1 MTDTSAQKYIVPGLV
16 RGLQLLELFDRE
28 HPEWNVAE
36 LTAAAELPRSTTY
49 RLVVTLEQLGFLERV
64 RQRKLYR
71 LGSRVLNLGFE
82 FLGSQDIVE
91 TALEPLETLSAVTEG
106 STHLGILDGADVVY
120 LLRIAGPNR
129 LVSNVRVGTRLPAHA
144 TVMGRALLTGQTI
157 EELRARFT
165 DQPMEAATNET
176 ATTVGALFEQVRAEQ
191 EQGYALSVAG
201 FEAGISSVG
210 APVRNVSGQ
219 VVAAINVTGPASEFS
234 HYRLALTVVG
244 PVCGAAADISRRL
257 GYRAAASPRA
267 AE

>member
-91 TALEPLETLSAVTEG
+91 TALEPG
-106 STHLGILDGADVVY
+106 K
-120 LLRIAGPNR
+120 
-129 LVSNVRVGTRLPAHA
+129 
-144 TVMGRALLTGQTI
+144 
-157 EELRARFT
+157 
-165 DQPMEAATNET
+165 
-176 ATTVGALFEQVRAEQ
+176 
-191 EQGYALSVAG
+191 
-201 FEAGISSVG
+201 
-210 APVRNVSGQ
+210 
-219 VVAAINVTGPASEFS
+219 
-234 HYRLALTVVG
+234 
-244 PVCGAAADISRRL
+244 
-257 GYRAAASPRA
+257 
-267 AE
+267 